1 MVRVNKMNTVLH
13 KLWLVLMAA
22 GVASAMDIAPFY
34 FGNAAG
40 TDAETQEA
48 EWDYL
53 MKYKMFGAGQINF
66 DNTLIRV
73 TDSVGWFGTSHGDL
87 NLLHNGL
94 DTIGGPILIG
104 GNINFHMGPEVFTN
118 GPVNVTGNITVN
130 AESDFSSKG
139 NLFYGEQCVKGSVH
153 YLYSGFVAPIGSDPD
168 SVAARNA
175 KLHFG
180 ETAYKDCFDESKG
193 LNVPEVKQNLFIPTL
208 KTEPA
213 TYSTTLR
220 TRVHKIESG
229 ALVLEQDKTGTFDL
243 DNLVINNQVVEV
255 YVPWGNTKEY
265 YDIYLDNMNF
275 SNSATLL
282 LNMQPGGRLTRVFLK
297 NGITNFSSFSNIAVQ
312 YAEYDDDGNLKL
324 ESNGDTTY
332 VRQANADYN
341 GTLLFYTGTDIS
353 FPSFSGGSTI
363 QGSFISAGKITIAD
377 HMILAGQ
384 LLADTITI
392 NANFDGKNFIY
403 VQFNPPTLNFDPTAL
418 AEGSFVE
425 DDNTVLIPIKLD
437 TIAKSDVSFDYCF
450 DIKNEGETA
459 EGIASV
465 QDFHIYSE
473 PDSTMYPALPICG
486 VSTGT
491 IKILSGDTIPR
502 GKYQVYI
509 NVATDGKDEGL
520 EKLTMK
526 VMNLAG
532 AVLPGNR
539 RQGSF
544 SLPIIDDPNPPVFKK
559 DILMAVPENSPTGTL
574 IDVLDAVRSNKD
586 CPLCKFALVDS
597 TDYVTVA
604 ENGEVRVKDESILD
618 YESIHEIKIRVR
630 VTDEIYNKY
639 SDTTITIPVKDV
651 NEDPTLK
658 KQAFSFEEN
667 TPAGT
672 EVGTAVYGDLDT
684 AVAFTDNVF
693 TPEAGDTAYFDIS
706 PEGVITTKRVFN
718 FENEAAIY
726 HLVVRVSDRN
736 VPTLYAIDTMVIN
749 LLDVNEVPILEEQEF
764 SVDEHKPAYTIVD
777 TVKWD
782 DTDINPSKRIDVF
795 TAVGGDTSLFA
806 ISTTG
811 IITTKKEFDYE
822 TEPHTYTI
830 DVKLADKNDPTLYVI
845 KTITITIN
853 EVNEVPKITTDTIK
867 VKENPEPG
875 TVVDTLEATDKDG
888 DPLTWT
894 LVEDPSK
901 CFDVSASGVVTTK
914 KCDKLDYEKNPTISI
929 KVKVDDGRGGTDTK
943 IIVVKLIDVPPPT
956 VEIPVASNVDTTWH
970 YPEIIYTNKDSINVC
985 WEVNKKNLTC
995 ADTTLDPGYNKIC
1008 KEACNIDGFEGCA
1021 EDCFIAYYSD
1031 VSPKV
1036 TIDAGGDANLASNI
1050 YTIVEQPA
1058 AGDTNVYVKDSVR
1071 TINVYITDYDPIMGE
1086 TKDTLKFEKV
1096 DITKKVAVP
1105 QQTYDALSTVAKQTV
1120 SLDELNPNTT
1130 RTPINGTSVLNS
1142 YPTKIAGTEVTV
1154 SYVTDAK
1161 GNIVK
1166 QAVVNEK
1173 GKVDSIEVITVSYQT
1188 EINGQLVTVSYQADA
1203 TTGKALNVDGNGGFV
1218 STKNSD
1224 SSTGI
1229 FKVSYEYLDRTS
1241 GQVLELT
1248 YVVDKKGNLVK
1259 NPEGDRGYQV
1269 SFTYEDKYGN
1279 VAEQAVFVVLDQTL
1293 PTVEILS
1300 PLDNQV
1306 AHANYVKVEWT
1317 VNGEKQDTLTT
1328 QGLVKGPNIIVR
1340 FFKDKAGNIASD
1352 TVRVF
1357 MKEGKDLEI
1366 AVERPVTE
1374 IDKDKVDEYYA
1385 DNPPKKGQTFAVSVK
1400 NPTTKEEVET
1410 LIGGDFKTKEGSGE
1424 KPYANTKSSKH
1435 LGPTLILNVTLP
1447 TISDGKSGAV
1457 SGLATLDDLILPNGM
1472 ISSAGIGV
1480 DTSKL
1485 DAAAKKDYKEY
1496 TVEEYVSEFCEDGT
1510 KIPSDF
1516 SQFNLYNSSIKLDI
1530 WVYTTLGNFVGKYS
1544 FTQEL
1549 NDPSFA
1555 NEAGVTQIFFEMK
1568 PDKDG
1573 YVHAENG
1580 KLMATG
1586 AYLYKVDAS
1595 LRNHLRCSVPP
1606 LGGTTTKTK
1615 GDVTKSKDE
1624 LLKPFGYKRP
1634 ANKK

>member
-1 MVRVNKMNTVLH
+1 MVRVNKMKKLLNE
-13 KLWLVLMAA
+13 LWLVLMAA
-22 GVASAMDIAPFY
+22 GVVSAADVAPLVFDSLDTYYTSLTDVSDPTTMDASIKAEHQKYWEKLMTFKMWGTFGISMGHASAPDVNGAI
-34 FGNAAG
+34 G
-40 TDAETQEA
+40 TAHGS
-48 EWDYL
+48 
-53 MKYKMFGAGQINF
+53 MKLTN
-66 DNTLIRV
+66 
-73 TDSVGWFGTSHGDL
+73 GDHKL
-87 NLLHNGL
+87 
-94 DTIGGPILIG
+94 GGPIYIGGEIVFQDGPDVFLSGPARVKGDFNTGANGNSFYGTYCIEGTASTKNQNSTIASEFKNDKEPFGRYADGAASKVGMCSYDSVPEVPTYLTIPDVPALPANANVVYSDITINNGQTYTIDVPPNSYGSNMYDIYVG
-104 GNINFHMGPEVFTN
+104 GNIVMGANSGIVVRMAN
-118 GPVNVTGNITVN
+118 
-130 AESDFSSKG
+130 SK
-139 NLFYGEQCVKGSVH
+139 NL
-153 YLYSGFVAPIGSDPD
+153 L
-168 SVAARNA
+168 R
-175 KLHFG
+175 
-180 ETAYKDCFDESKG
+180 
-193 LNVPEVKQNLFIPTL
+193 LFI
-208 KTEPA
+208 
-213 TYSTTLR
+213 
-220 TRVHKIESG
+220 SG
-229 ALVLEQDKTGTFDL
+229 TIVA
-243 DNLVINNQVVEV
+243 
-255 YVPWGNTKEY
+255 
-265 YDIYLDNMNF
+265 
-275 SNSATLL
+275 NS
-282 LNMQPGGRLTRVFLK
+282 
-297 NGITNFSSFSNIAVQ
+297 S
-312 YAEYDDDGNLKL
+312 
-324 ESNGDTTY
+324 
-332 VRQANADYN
+332 
-341 GTLLFYTGTDIS
+341 
-353 FPSFSGGSTI
+353 STI
-363 QGSFISAGKITIAD
+363 QVVYVGEGASYEGDTWTNVTNPTYVKNEDYAGNVLFHCKEDIDWSAMNGGSFFQGSFLSKKKIKVGPNLV
-377 HMILAGQ
+377 LAGQ
-384 LLADTITI
+384 LLANELEIGHE
-392 NANFDGKNFIY
+392 FDGSSFRY
-403 VQFNPPTLNFDPTAL
+403 VPFDPPVLKLPTADGDQRHL
-418 AEGSFVE
+418 SEAH
-425 DDNTVLIPIKLD
+425 DLD
-437 TIAKSDVSFDYCF
+437 TVKIALDKATSTYIDFEYCF
-450 DIKNEGETA
+450 EFGVGKGINPAADRVDIETEDIPLYDATLGTCKTTKKGYFDIDSVNMTEPIILKARRDDIPEDIAEHFRIWIVNLNAATLEDGSHEGY
-459 EGIASV
+459 IDLYIDD
-465 QDFHIYSE
+465 DFSE
-473 PDSTMYPALPICG
+473 PI
-486 VSTGT
+486 
-491 IKILSGDTIPR
+491 
-502 GKYQVYI
+502 
-509 NVATDGKDEGL
+509 
-520 EKLTMK
+520 
-526 VMNLAG
+526 
-532 AVLPGNR
+532 
-539 RQGSF
+539 
-544 SLPIIDDPNPPVFKK
+544 FKK
-559 DILMAVPENSPTGTL
+559 NVLNDVPENSPLGTP
-574 IDVLDAVRSNKD
+574 IDTLRGLHGTD
-586 CPLCKFALVDS
+586 LCKGCSFTIISNHSDNVAANLVEIVDDS
-597 TDYVTVA
+597 IVV
-604 ENGEVRVKDESILD
+604 VKGNIDREKLD
-618 YESIHEIKIRVR
+618 SIKIRVK
-630 VTDEIYNKY
+630 VQDTFYKS
-639 SDTTITIPVKDV
+639 SDTLVIIPVKDV

-658 KQAFSFEEN
+658 KQTFSFEEN

-684 AVAFTDNVF
+684 AAAFTDNVF

-706 PEGVITTKRVFN
+706 PEGLITTKRVFN
-718 FENEAAIY
+718 FENEAAVY
-726 HLVVRVSDRN
+726 HLVVRVSDRTD
-736 VPTLYAIDTMVIN
+736 PTLYAIDTMVIN

-867 VKENPEPG
+867 VKENSDPG

-1071 TINVYITDYDPIMGE
+1071 NINVYITDYDPIMGE

-1279 VAEQAVFVVLDQTL
+1279 VAEQSVFVVLDQTL

-1306 AHANYVKVEWT
+1306 SHANYVKVEWT

-1328 QGLVKGPNIIVR
+1328 QGLVKGPNVIVR
-1340 FFKDKAGNIASD
+1340 FFKDKAGNVASD

-1366 AVERPVTE
+1366 AVERPVTV

-1424 KPYANTKSSKH
+1424 KPYANSKSSKH

-1516 SQFNLYNSSIKLDI
+1516 SQFNLYNSSLKIKI
-1530 WVYTTLGNFVGKYS
+1530 WIYTTLGNFVGDYS

-1555 NEAGVTQIFFEMK
+1555 NDAGVTQIFFELK

-1573 YVHAENG
+1573 YVHAKNG
-1580 KLMATG
+1580 KLLATG
-1586 AYLYKVDAS
+1586 AYVYKVEAN

-1615 GDVTKSKDE
+1615 GDVTKTNEE

>member
-1 MVRVNKMNTVLH
+1 MENAKKILN
-13 KLWLVLMAA
+13 KLWLILAVA
-22 GVASAMDIAPFY
+22 GFASAADVAPFY
-34 FGNAAG
+34 FQYAAG
-40 TDAETQEA
+40 ADAETQEA
-48 EWDYL
+48 EWNYL
-53 MKYKMFGAGQINF
+53 MKYKMFGAHGINF
-66 DNTLIRV
+66 NNTLIRV
-73 TDSVGWFGTSHGDL
+73 TDSVGWFGTADGDL
-87 NLLHNGL
+87 NLMNNGL
-94 DTIGGPILIG
+94 DTIGGPILVG
-104 GNINFHMGPEVFTN
+104 GDLNFHMGPEVFTN
-118 GPVNVTGNITVN
+118 GPVNVTGNITVD
-130 AESDFSSKG
+130 AETDFRSKG
-139 NLFYGEQCVKGSVH
+139 NLFNGEQCVKGTVH
-153 YLYSGFVAPIGSDPD
+153 YLYSGFVDPIGNDPD
-168 SVAARNA
+168 SVAKRNA
-175 KLHFG
+175 RLHFG
-180 ETAYKDCFDESKG
+180 EEAYKDCFDESKG
-193 LNVPEVKQNLFIPTL
+193 LKVPAVNQNLRIPTL

-220 TRVHKIESG
+220 TRVQKLESNT
-229 ALVLEQDKTGTFDL
+229 LVLDITKTGVFDL
-243 DNLVINNQVVEV
+243 NRIAIDNQVVEI
-255 YVPWGNTKEY
+255 YIPWGDSKEY
-265 YDIYLDNMNF
+265 YDIYLDEMNF

-312 YAEYDDDGNLKL
+312 YAEYDDDDNLKK

-341 GTLLFYTGTDIS
+341 GTVLFYTSQDIE
-353 FPSFSGGSTI
+353 FPSFAGGSSI
-363 QGSFISAGKITIAD
+363 QGSFISDGTITIAD

-384 LLADTITI
+384 LLADVINI
-392 NANFDGKNFIY
+392 NANFDGKNFIF
-403 VQFNPPTLNFDPTAL
+403 VPFNPTILDFDPTAL
-418 AEGSFVE
+418 AEGSFIE
-425 DDNTVLIPIKLD
+425 NDQTVLVPIKLD
-437 TIAKSDVSFDYCF
+437 TLSSVDVSFNYCF
-450 DIKNEGETA
+450 DIKDSSLTDHNSN
-459 EGIASV
+459 IASI
-465 QDFHIYSE
+465 QDFNSIT
-473 PDSTMYPALPICG
+473 PVCG
-486 VSTGT
+486 IDTGT
-491 IKILSGDTIPR
+491 VKILEGDTVPKGI
-502 GKYQVYI
+502 YNVYI
-509 NVATDGKDEGL
+509 NVATDTLLEGL
-520 EKLTMK
+520 ETLPMR
-526 VMNLAG
+526 VFNLAG

-544 SLPIIDDPNPPVFKK
+544 SLPIIDDPQPPVFKK
-559 DILMAVPENSPTGTL
+559 DVLMAVPENSATGTL
-574 IDVLDAVRSNKD
+574 IDNLVAVRNNKD
-586 CPLCKFALVDS
+586 CPLCKFTLLDS

-604 ENGEVRVKDESILD
+604 TNGEVRVKDETILD

-630 VTDEIYNKY
+630 VSDEVYNKY
-639 SDTTITIPVKDV
+639 SDTTVTIPVKDV
-651 NEDPTLK
+651 NEDPTLA
-658 KQAFSFEEN
+658 KQTFSVEEN
-667 TPAGT
+667 APIGTPVDPGK
-672 EVGTAVYGDLDT
+672 VKFGDLDT
-684 AVAFTDNVF
+684 ALAFIDNVF
-693 TPEAGDTAYFDIS
+693 APEGGDTAYFDID
-706 PEGVITTKRVFN
+706 PDGVITTKRVFD
-718 FENEAAIY
+718 FENEATVY
-726 HLVVRVSDRN
+726 QLVVRVSDRN
-736 VPTLYAIDTMVIN
+736 DPTLFAIDTMRIN
-749 LLDVNEVPILEEQEF
+749 LVDVNELPLLEEQEF
-764 SVDEHKPAYTIVD
+764 SVDEHKPPYTIVD
-777 TVKWD
+777 TVKYD
-782 DTDINPSKRIDVF
+782 DMDINPSKRIDVF
-795 TAVGGDTSLFA
+795 TAVGGDTALFA

-822 TEPHTYTI
+822 TEPHTYTL
-830 DVKLADKNDPTLYVI
+830 DVKLADKNNPTLFVI

-853 EVNEVPKITTDTIK
+853 EVNEVPKITSDTIK
-867 VKENPEPG
+867 VKENSDPG
-875 TVVDTLEATDKDG
+875 TVVDTLEATDSDG

-914 KCDKLDYEKNPTISI
+914 QCDKLDYEKNPTISI
-929 KVKVDDGRGGTDTK
+929 KVKVDDGRGGTDIK

-956 VEIPVASNVDTTWH
+956 IEIPVASNVDTTWH
-970 YPEIIYTNKDSINVC
+970 YPEIIYTNKDSLNVC

-995 ADTTLDPGYNKIC
+995 ADTILDPGYNKIC
-1008 KEACNIDGFEGCA
+1008 KETCNIDGFEGCA

-1259 NPEGDRGYQV
+1259 NPDGDRGYQV

-1279 VAEQAVFVVLDQTL
+1279 VAEQSVFVVLDQTL

-1340 FFKDKAGNIASD
+1340 FYKDKAGNIASD

-1410 LIGGDFKTKEGSGE
+1410 LIGGDFKTKKGSGE

-1586 AYLYKVDAS
+1586 AYLYKVDAN
-1595 LRNHLRCSVPP
+1595 LRNQLRCSVPP

-1615 GDVTKSKDE
+1615 GDVTKTKE
-1624 LLKPFGYKRP
+1624 EMLKAFGYKRP

>member
-1 MVRVNKMNTVLH
+1 MEKTKKILN
-13 KLWLVLMAA
+13 KLWLILAVA

-40 TDAETQEA
+40 TDAESQEA

-53 MKYKMFGAGQINF
+53 MKYKMFGASGIQFENG
-66 DNTLIRV
+66 DIRV
-73 TDSVGWFGTSHGDL
+73 TDSVGWFGTSHGNFTL
-87 NLLHNGL
+87 QNGG
-94 DTIGGPILIG
+94 DIVGGPVLIG
-104 GNINFHMGPEVFTN
+104 GNLDIKMGPELFSN
-118 GPVNVTGNITVN
+118 GPVNVTGKIIIGQETNF
-130 AESDFSSKG
+130 ASKPNEFHG
-139 NLFYGEQCVKGSVH
+139 HQCVQGDVPGV
-153 YLYSGFVAPIGSDPD
+153 Y
-168 SVAARNA
+168 AALIDNDH
-175 KLHFG
+175 KHFG
-180 ETAYKDCFDESKG
+180 VEGTASVNSNNGYKDCFDTTKG
-193 LNVPEVKQNLFIPTL
+193 INVPEVRKNLYMPTL
-208 KTEPA
+208 SITP
-213 TYSTTLR
+213 TYSTGLK
-220 TRVHKIESG
+220 TRVTDLNTGNVVEDSG
-229 ALVLEQDKTGTFDL
+229 AVTAV
-243 DNLVINNQVVEV
+243 NVNNMVYEI
-255 YVPWGNTKEY
+255 YVPEGNSKEPF
-265 YDIYLDNMNF
+265 DIYLDHIELTNN
-275 SNSATLL
+275 ATLL
-282 LNMQPGGRLTRVFLK
+282 FNMQNGGRLTRIFME
-297 NGITNFSSFSNIAVQ
+297 NGISFSSTTNIAVQ
-312 YAEYDDDGNLKL
+312 YDTLGN
-324 ESNGDTTY
+324 GTY
-332 VRQANADYN
+332 IRQDNEDYN
-341 GTLLFYTGTDIS
+341 GTLLFYTTKDIEFQS
-353 FPSFSGGSTI
+353 TNHESHPSL
-363 QGSFISAGKITIAD
+363 QGSILTTGTIIIND
-377 HMILAGQ
+377 HIKLAGQ
-384 LLADTITI
+384 LLANLIRI
-392 NANFDGKNFIY
+392 NFNFDGSNFIY
-403 VQFNPPTLNFDPTAL
+403 VQFNPPVLDFDPTAL
-418 AEGSFVE
+418 AEGEFIENDS
-425 DDNTVLIPIKLD
+425 TVLVPIKLD
-437 TIAKSDVSFDYCF
+437 TVSTVDVSFNYCF
-450 DIKNEGETA
+450 DIKDSSLTDTA
-459 EGIASV
+459 SKIASI
-465 QDFHIYSE
+465 QDFHAYSE
-473 PDSTMYPALPICG
+473 DPSKYPNFPICG
-486 VSTGT
+486 VTQGT
-491 IKILSGDTIPR
+491 VKILVGDKTP
-502 GKYQVYI
+502 KDPYNVYI
-509 NVATDGKDEGL
+509 NVAVDTITEGL
-520 EKLTMK
+520 EYLPMK
-526 VMNLAG
+526 VFNLAG
-532 AVLPGNR
+532 AVLPGNK

-544 SLPIIDDPNPPVFKK
+544 MLPIVDDPAPPKFKEVVLN
-559 DILMAVPENSPTGTL
+559 DVPENSPENTPIDTL
-574 IDVLDAVRSNKD
+574 RALRGSKD
-586 CPLCKFALVDS
+586 CERCKFAIVDTSINVGADLVKIVDDS
-597 TDYVTVA
+597 I
-604 ENGEVRVKDESILD
+604 VKVKSNID
-618 YESIHEIKIRVR
+618 YESIDTIKVVVR
-630 VTDEIYNKY
+630 VTDPNNTSKF
-639 SDTTITIPVKDV
+639 SDTLVYIPVKDV

-658 KQAFSFEEN
+658 KQTFSFEEN

-672 EVGTAVYGDLDT
+672 EVGSAVYGDLDT
-684 AVAFTDNVF
+684 AAAFTDNVF

-1248 YVVDKKGNLVK
+1248 YVVDKKGSLVK

-1410 LIGGDFKTKEGSGE
+1410 LIGGDFKTKKGSGE

-1586 AYLYKVDAS
+1586 AYLYKVDAN
-1595 LRNHLRCSVPP
+1595 LRNQLRCSVPP

>member
-1 MVRVNKMNTVLH
+1 MEKAKKILN
-13 KLWLVLMAA
+13 KLWLILAVA
-22 GVASAMDIAPFY
+22 GVASAAEVAPFY
-34 FGNAAG
+34 FDYLGDNHD
-40 TDAETQEA
+40 TLQA
-48 EWDYL
+48 EWNYL
-53 MKYKMFGAGQINF
+53 MKYKLFGAHGIDFKGQDIYIP
-66 DNTLIRV
+66 DT
-73 TDSVGWFGTSHGDL
+73 TGWFGTAEGPFSISG
-87 NLLHNGL
+87 NVRHNV
-94 DTIGGPILIG
+94 GGPILVG
-104 GNINFHMGPEVFTN
+104 GNLSFHDGYDSFTSGPVRVLGEVSADGNFGSRLATENVFKGPQCIQGTVSDNYSKFIDPSNQFFGAKYDDCPKSVPDVRTRLRIPLYDDTGAQYGPEVVAGDN
-118 GPVNVTGNITVN
+118 GQTYNAYIDIPPGTTMYDTLIT
-130 AESDFSSKG
+130 KI
-139 NLFYGEQCVKGSVH
+139 SV
-153 YLYSGFVAPIGSDPD
+153 Y
-168 SVAARNA
+168 A
-175 KLHFG
+175 KN
-180 ETAYKDCFDESKG
+180 K
-193 LNVPEVKQNLFIPTL
+193 
-208 KTEPA
+208 
-213 TYSTTLR
+213 
-220 TRVHKIESG
+220 
-229 ALVLEQDKTGTFDL
+229 
-243 DNLVINNQVVEV
+243 VIVRM
-255 YVPWGNTKEY
+255 PPK
-265 YDIYLDNMNF
+265 
-275 SNSATLL
+275 
-282 LNMQPGGRLTRVFLK
+282 GRLTRVFLQ
-297 NGITNFSSFSNIAVQ
+297 NGLFIENSGMIQIQYMNSNDDFN
-312 YAEYDDDGNLKL
+312 ESTGKWDDGAAGTIVENK
-324 ESNGDTTY
+324 
-332 VRQANADYN
+332 DYSGN
-341 GTLLFYTGTDIS
+341 LLFYTTQPLAFPARTVTDTMQ
-353 FPSFSGGSTI
+353 GSYITSNEITI
-363 QGSFISAGKITIAD
+363 QQ
-377 HMILAGQ
+377 HMTLAGQ
-384 LLADTITI
+384 LLADKISI
-392 NANFDGKNFIY
+392 NAEFDGSGFIY
-403 VQFNPPTLNFDPTAL
+403 VPFDPPILKLPTADGDQKHL
-418 AEGSFVE
+418 SEAHDLDTVKISLDKASELKIDFEYCFEFDVPKGINPAAERADIETPNIPLYDASAGKCATTEKGYFDVDSV
-425 DDNTVLIPIKLD
+425 NMTIPITLKALKD
-437 TIAKSDVSFDYCF
+437 DKPEDIAEHFRIWIVNLTAATLEDGSH
-450 DIKNEGETA
+450 EG
-459 EGIASV
+459 
-465 QDFHIYSE
+465 
-473 PDSTMYPALPICG
+473 
-486 VSTGT
+486 
-491 IKILSGDTIPR
+491 
-502 GKYQVYI
+502 YI
-509 NVATDGKDEGL
+509 DL
-520 EKLTMK
+520 Y
-526 VMNLAG
+526 
-532 AVLPGNR
+532 
-539 RQGSF
+539 
-544 SLPIIDDPNPPVFKK
+544 IDDDFSDPTFKK
-559 DILMAVPENSPTGTL
+559 NVLNDVPENSLVGTPIDTLRGLHGTDLCRGCVFTMLDSSANVGDDLIEIVDDSIVVVKKNIDFEKIDTIKVAVKVRDSFYKNSDTL
-574 IDVLDAVRSNKD
+574 I
-586 CPLCKFALVDS
+586 
-597 TDYVTVA
+597 Y
-604 ENGEVRVKDESILD
+604 
-618 YESIHEIKIRVR
+618 
-630 VTDEIYNKY
+630 
-639 SDTTITIPVKDV
+639 IPVKDV
-651 NEDPTLK
+651 NENPTLA
-658 KQAFSFEEN
+658 KQKFSVEEN
-667 TPAGT
+667 AP
-672 EVGTAVYGDLDT
+672 VGSPVGPGKVKFGDLDT
-684 AVAFTDNVF
+684 ALAFTDNVF
-693 TPEAGDTAYFDIS
+693 APEGESEFFDIDA
-706 PEGVITTKRVFN
+706 EGVITTKKVFD
-718 FENEAAIY
+718 FETDPSVYKFVI
-726 HLVVRVSDRN
+726 RVSDRTD
-736 VPTLYAIDTMVIN
+736 PTLFAIDTMTISLV
-749 LLDVNEVPILEEQEF
+749 DVNEDPLLEDQEF
-764 SVDEHKPAYTIVD
+764 SVDEHKPAGTVVD
-777 TVKWD
+777 TVDWD
-782 DTDINPSKRIDVF
+782 DIDKDPTKRIDVF
-795 TAVGGDTSLFA
+795 TAVGGDTALFA

-811 IITTKKEFDYE
+811 VITTKKEFDYE

-830 DVKLADKNDPTLYVI
+830 DVKLADKNDPTLSVI

-867 VKENPEPG
+867 VKENSDPG
-875 TVVDTLEATDKDG
+875 TIVDTLEATDNDG

-901 CFDVSASGVVTTK
+901 RFDVSASGVVTTK
-914 KCDKLDYEKNPTISI
+914 ACDKLDYEKNHTISI
-929 KVKVDDGRGGTDTK
+929 TVKVDDGRGGSDTK
-943 IIVVKLIDVPPPT
+943 IVVVQLIDVPAPI
-956 VEIPVASNVDTTWH
+956 VEIPVASNEDSTWH
-970 YPEIIYTNKDSINVC
+970 YPEIIHTNKDSINVC
-985 WEVNKKNLTC
+985 WEVNKKDLTC
-995 ADTTLDPGYNKIC
+995 GDTTLVPGYNKIC
-1008 KEACNIDGFEGCA
+1008 KEACDIDGFEGCA
-1021 EDCFIAYYSD
+1021 EDCFIAYFSD

-1036 TIDAGGDANLASNI
+1036 VIDAGGDANLASNI

-1071 TINVYITDYDPIMGE
+1071 NINVYITDYDPIMGE
-1086 TKDTLKFEKV
+1086 TNDTLKFEKV

-1105 QQTYDALSTVAKQTV
+1105 QTTYDALSMVAKQTV
-1120 SLDELNPNTT
+1120 SLDELNPHTS

-1154 SYVTDAK
+1154 SYVTDTK
-1161 GNIVK
+1161 GNVVK

-1188 EINGQLVTVSYQADA
+1188 EINGQLVTISYQADA

-1218 STKNSD
+1218 SSKKSD
-1224 SSTGI
+1224 SSSGI
-1229 FKVSYEYLDRTS
+1229 FKVSYEYLDRKS
-1241 GQVLELT
+1241 GKVLELT
-1248 YVVDKKGNLVK
+1248 YVVDKKGTLVK

-1269 SFTYEDKYGN
+1269 SFTYTDKFGN

-1340 FFKDKAGNIASD
+1340 FYKDKAGNIASD

-1385 DNPPKKGQTFAVSVK
+1385 DNPPKKGQTYAVSVK

-1410 LIGGDFKTKEGSGE
+1410 LIGGDFKTKKGSGE

-1586 AYLYKVDAS
+1586 AYLYKVDAN
-1595 LRNHLRCSVPP
+1595 LRNQLRCSVPP

>member
-1 MVRVNKMNTVLH
+1 MVRVNKMKTMLH

-34 FGNAAG
+34 FGQAAG

-53 MKYKMFGAGQINF
+53 MKYKMFGAHGINF
-66 DNTLIRV
+66 NNTLIRV
-73 TDSVGWFGTSHGDL
+73 TDSVGWFGTSQGNL
-87 NLLHNGL
+87 NLLSNGL

-297 NGITNFSSFSNIAVQ
+297 NGITGFSSFSNIAVQ
-312 YAEYDDDGNLKL
+312 YAEYDDEGNVKK

-332 VRQANADYN
+332 VRQANTDYN
-341 GTLLFYTGTDIS
+341 GTLLFYTPQNIS
-353 FPSFSGGSTI
+353 FPSFAGGSTI
-363 QGSFISAGKITIAD
+363 QGSFISSGTINIAD

-384 LLADTITI
+384 LLADSINI
-392 NANFDGKNFIY
+392 NANFDGKNFIF
-403 VQFNPPTLNFDPTAL
+403 VPFNPPTLNFDPTAL

-459 EGIASV
+459 EGVASI

-473 PDSTMYPALPICG
+473 PDSTQYPTFPICG

-491 IKILSGDTIPR
+491 IKILSGDTVPR
-502 GKYQVYI
+502 GNYRVYI

-544 SLPIIDDPNPPVFKK
+544 SLPIIDDPNPPVLKK
-559 DILMAVPENSPTGTL
+559 DVLMAVPENSPTGTL
-574 IDVLDAVRSNKD
+574 IDVLDAIRSNKD

-604 ENGEVRVKDESILD
+604 ENGEVRVKDETILD

-639 SDTTITIPVKDV
+639 SDTTVTIPVKDV
-651 NEDPTLK
+651 NENPTLA
-658 KQAFSFEEN
+658 KQTFSFEEN
-667 TPAGT
+667 SPVGT
-672 EVGTAVYGDLDT
+672 VVDTAVYGDLDT
-684 AVAFTDNVF
+684 ALAFIDNVF
-693 TPEAGDTAYFDIS
+693 APEAGDTAYFDIS
-706 PEGVITTKRVFN
+706 PEGVITTKREFN
-718 FENEAAIY
+718 FEEVAAIY
-726 HLVVRVSDRN
+726 HLVVRVSDRTD
-736 VPTLYAIDTMVIN
+736 PTLYAIDTMVIN
-749 LLDVNEVPILEEQEF
+749 LLDVNEDPILEDQTF
-764 SVDEHKPAYTIVD
+764 SVDEHKPAHTVVD

-782 DTDINPSKRIDVF
+782 DLDINPSKRIDVF
-795 TAVGGDTSLFA
+795 TAVGGDTALFA
-806 ISTTG
+806 ISSTG

-822 TEPHTYTI
+822 TEPHTYTLE
-830 DVKLADKNDPTLYVI
+830 VQLTDKTDSTLTVT
-845 KTITITIN
+845 KTMTITIN
-853 EVNEVPKITTDTIK
+853 EVNENPKITTDTIK
-867 VKENPEPG
+867 VKENSEPG
-875 TVVDTLEATDKDG
+875 TIVDTLESV
-888 DPLTWT
+888 DPDDDPQTWT
-894 LVEDPSK
+894 LIEDPNK

-929 KVKVDDGRGGTDTK
+929 KVKVDDGRGGSDTK

-956 VEIPVASNVDTTWH
+956 IEIPEASNDDSTWH
-970 YPEIIYTNKDSINVC
+970 YPEIIYTNKDSLNVC
-985 WEVNKKNLTC
+985 WEVNKKNRSC
-995 ADTTLDPGYNKIC
+995 GDTTLVPGENKIC
-1008 KEACNIDGFEGCA
+1008 KEVCNVEGFEGCA
-1021 EDCFIAYYSD
+1021 KDCFTAYYSD
-1031 VSPKV
+1031 VSPV
-1036 TIDAGGDANLASNI
+1036 VSIDAGGDANLASNI

-1058 AGDTNVYVKDSVR
+1058 AGDTNVYVKDTVR
-1071 TINVYITDYDPIMGE
+1071 QITVTITDKDPVKGDSTYSFAIP
-1086 TKDTLKFEKV
+1086 V
-1096 DITKKVAVP
+1096 DLTKKVDVP
-1105 QQTYDALSTVAKQTV
+1105 QKAYDALSAVAKQTV
-1120 SLDELNPNTT
+1120 SLDELNPNTS
-1130 RTPINGTSVLNS
+1130 RTPVNGTSILNS
-1142 YPTKIAGTEVTV
+1142 YPTTIAGTEVTV
-1154 SYVTDAK
+1154 SYVTDTK
-1161 GNIVK
+1161 GNVIK

-1173 GKVDSIEVITVSYQT
+1173 GKVDSIEVITVSYET
-1188 EINGQLVTVSYQADA
+1188 EVNGQKVTISYQADA
-1203 TTGKALNVDGNGGFV
+1203 ATGKALNVDGNGGFV
-1218 STKNSD
+1218 ATKNAD

-1229 FKVSYEYLDRTS
+1229 YKVSYEYTDKKT
-1241 GQVLELT
+1241 GNAVELT

-1269 SFTYEDKYGN
+1269 SFTYVDKYGN
-1279 VAEQAVFVVLDQTL
+1279 AAKQAVFVVLDQTL

-1300 PLDNQV
+1300 PIDNQV
-1306 AHANYVKVEWT
+1306 SHANFVNVEWT
-1317 VNGEKQDTLTT
+1317 VNGEKQDTLTM

-1340 FFKDKAGNIASD
+1340 FYKDKAGNVAAD

-1357 MKEGKDLEI
+1357 MKEGKDLDI
-1366 AVERPVTE
+1366 SVERPVT
-1374 IDKDKVDEYYA
+1374 IVTKDKVDEYYA
-1385 DNPPKKGQTFAVSVK
+1385 DNPPEKGQTYAVSVK

-1410 LIGGDFKTKEGSGE
+1410 LIGGSFKTKKGSGE
-1424 KPYANTKSSKH
+1424 KPYANVKSSKH
-1435 LGPTLILNVTLP
+1435 LGPTLILDVTLP
-1447 TISDGKSGAV
+1447 TINDGKSGTV
-1457 SGLATLDDLILPNGM
+1457 SGLATLDDLLLSNGK

-1485 DAAAKKDYKEY
+1485 DAAAKKGYTEY
-1496 TVEEYVSEFCEDGT
+1496 SVEEYVAKYCQDGT
-1510 KIPSDF
+1510 KVPSDL
-1516 SQFNLYNSSIKLDI
+1516 SQFNLYNSSVKINI

-1555 NEAGVTQIFFEMK
+1555 NEAGLTQLYFEMK

-1573 YVHAENG
+1573 YVHAENK
-1580 KLMATG
+1580 KLLATG
-1586 AYLYKVDAS
+1586 AYVYKVEAK
-1595 LRNHLRCSVPP
+1595 LRNELRCTLPP
-1606 LGGTTTKTK
+1606 LNEGSTTKTK
-1615 GDVTKSKDE
+1615 GDVTKSNEE

-1634 ANKK
+1634 ANK

>member
-1 MVRVNKMNTVLH
+1 
-13 KLWLVLMAA
+13 
-22 GVASAMDIAPFY
+22 
-34 FGNAAG
+34 
-40 TDAETQEA
+40 
-48 EWDYL
+48 
-53 MKYKMFGAGQINF
+53 
-66 DNTLIRV
+66 
-73 TDSVGWFGTSHGDL
+73 
-87 NLLHNGL
+87 
-94 DTIGGPILIG
+94 
-104 GNINFHMGPEVFTN
+104 
-118 GPVNVTGNITVN
+118 
-130 AESDFSSKG
+130 
-139 NLFYGEQCVKGSVH
+139 
-153 YLYSGFVAPIGSDPD
+153 
-168 SVAARNA
+168 
-175 KLHFG
+175 
-180 ETAYKDCFDESKG
+180 
-193 LNVPEVKQNLFIPTL
+193 
-208 KTEPA
+208 
-213 TYSTTLR
+213 
-220 TRVHKIESG
+220 
-229 ALVLEQDKTGTFDL
+229 
-243 DNLVINNQVVEV
+243 
-255 YVPWGNTKEY
+255 
-265 YDIYLDNMNF
+265 
-275 SNSATLL
+275 
-282 LNMQPGGRLTRVFLK
+282 
-297 NGITNFSSFSNIAVQ
+297 
-312 YAEYDDDGNLKL
+312 
-324 ESNGDTTY
+324 
-332 VRQANADYN
+332 
-341 GTLLFYTGTDIS
+341 
-353 FPSFSGGSTI
+353 
-363 QGSFISAGKITIAD
+363 
-377 HMILAGQ
+377 
-384 LLADTITI
+384 
-392 NANFDGKNFIY
+392 
-403 VQFNPPTLNFDPTAL
+403 
-418 AEGSFVE
+418 
-425 DDNTVLIPIKLD
+425 
-437 TIAKSDVSFDYCF
+437 
-450 DIKNEGETA
+450 
-459 EGIASV
+459 
-465 QDFHIYSE
+465 
-473 PDSTMYPALPICG
+473 
-486 VSTGT
+486 
-491 IKILSGDTIPR
+491 
-502 GKYQVYI
+502 
-509 NVATDGKDEGL
+509 
-520 EKLTMK
+520 MK
-526 VMNLAG
+526 VFNLAG
-532 AVLPGNR
+532 AVLPGNK

-544 SLPIIDDPNPPVFKK
+544 MLPIVDDPAPPKFKEVVLN
-559 DILMAVPENSPTGTL
+559 DVPENSPENTPIDTL
-574 IDVLDAVRSNKD
+574 RALRGSKD
-586 CPLCKFALVDS
+586 CERCKFAIVDTSINVGADLVKIVDDS
-597 TDYVTVA
+597 I
-604 ENGEVRVKDESILD
+604 VKVKSNID
-618 YESIHEIKIRVR
+618 YESIDTIKVVVR
-630 VTDEIYNKY
+630 VTDPNNTSKF
-639 SDTTITIPVKDV
+639 SDTLVYIPVKDV

-658 KQAFSFEEN
+658 KQTFSFEEN

-706 PEGVITTKRVFN
+706 PEGLITTKRVFN

-726 HLVVRVSDRN
+726 HLVVRVSDRTD
-736 VPTLYAIDTMVIN
+736 PTLYAIDTMVIN

-830 DVKLADKNDPTLYVI
+830 DVKLADKNEPTLYVI

-867 VKENPEPG
+867 VKENSEPG

-1259 NPEGDRGYQV
+1259 NPDGDRGYQV

-1279 VAEQAVFVVLDQTL
+1279 VAEQSVFVVLDQTL

-1306 AHANYVKVEWT
+1306 SHANYVKVEWT

-1340 FFKDKAGNIASD
+1340 FYKDKAGNIASD

-1410 LIGGDFKTKEGSGE
+1410 LIGGDFKTKKGSGE

-1586 AYLYKVDAS
+1586 AYLYKVDAN
-1595 LRNHLRCSVPP
+1595 LRNQLRCSVPP